1 MKTFFYINQRFPRI
15 ASTHRINLIRI
26 RPKYQY
32 LRENNK
38 FPFRILH
45 FSLRFFH
52 ELRAEIIDSSGFT
65 GVKKKGG
72 GSRGEM
78 GRGWKK
84 DVEKKGNRESGGR
97 LARENASRCTLSCI
111 RRIHLHRFPLIDPPD
126 PKKLAWES
134 FFGGWLCFQREMRGI
149 IGKIRKE
156 GFSIDLL
163 RAIAYFAVSFAIFS
177 LFFLSRYRSSWNLY
191 FHSSRNKSTRCNV
204 FLHESRTYS
213 LIIVGKIWNCLTKWI
228 YFYMHIF
235 ENKNIITNT
244 TLFNVFFLN
253 HQVLFT
259 IYRTLFKNFDT
270 V

>member
-1 MKTFFYINQRFPRI
+1 MKTSFYINQRFPRI

-204 FLHESRTYS
+204 FLHESRIYS
-213 LIIVGKIWNCLTKWI
+213 LDNCRGENLELFDKMDIFLYVYIWK
-228 YFYMHIF
+228 
-235 ENKNIITNT
+235 
-244 TLFNVFFLN
+244 
-253 HQVLFT
+253 
-259 IYRTLFKNFDT
+259 
-270 V
+270 